1 MDFPEEGDGC
11 AKFVLQASN
20 FKVFHKAINAI
31 AKISTTLSVE
41 PTKQGSL
48 LVAFKSANF
57 TEKTHIQVD
66 MRIHPEKDNFI
77 MEMLLV
83 NDVKRLYRVRVCDN
97 KRQMPKKLSAD
108 KAKMANKLGCSP
120 DTLLPI
126 IEQMRNKSD
135 ELVVHAQR
143 ERIHFKNYQRDGA
156 EKRTKLIS
164 EATWMSAQFN
174 SMNIR
179 RETEINFSAKE
190 FKAILSFASQQ
201 GANVTLYFD
210 QPSKGPSSVKMKS
223 MSPKLPIIERGLSAT
238 PPPSRRHSMNVTANR
253 VSAMRLNSSK
263 SPAAEQSAFP
273 CISPDWVPDNNDL
286 AMETDFGAVNQPL
299 DDDADRIPA
308 SPERPPP
315 NKRDKK
321 YRNFMMST
329 AHATQHASQRLTQ
342 QAWGHETMSRTKS

>member
-1 MDFPEEGDGC
+1 
-11 AKFVLQASN
+11 
-20 FKVFHKAINAI
+20 
-31 AKISTTLSVE
+31 
-41 PTKQGSL
+41 
-48 LVAFKSANF
+48 
-57 TEKTHIQVD
+57 

-190 FKAILSFASQQ
+190 
-201 GANVTLYFD
+201 
-210 QPSKGPSSVKMKS
+210 GPSSAKKKS
-223 MSPKLPIIERGLSAT
+223 LSPKQPIIERGLSAT
-238 PPPSRRHSMNVTANR
+238 PPPSRRQSLNVTANR

>member
-1 MDFPEEGDGC
+1 
-11 AKFVLQASN
+11 
-20 FKVFHKAINAI
+20 
-31 AKISTTLSVE
+31 
-41 PTKQGSL
+41 
-48 LVAFKSANF
+48 
-57 TEKTHIQVD
+57 

-190 FKAILSFASQQ
+190 
-201 GANVTLYFD
+201 
-210 QPSKGPSSVKMKS
+210 GPSSAKKKS
-223 MSPKLPIIERGLSAT
+223 LSPKQPIIERGLSAT
-238 PPPSRRHSMNVTANR
+238 PPPFTTAIAECYGKSRLSDAIEFQQKP
-253 VSAMRLNSSK
+253 SSR
-263 SPAAEQSAFP
+263 AECFSF
-273 CISPDWVPDNNDL
+273 PDWVPDNNDL